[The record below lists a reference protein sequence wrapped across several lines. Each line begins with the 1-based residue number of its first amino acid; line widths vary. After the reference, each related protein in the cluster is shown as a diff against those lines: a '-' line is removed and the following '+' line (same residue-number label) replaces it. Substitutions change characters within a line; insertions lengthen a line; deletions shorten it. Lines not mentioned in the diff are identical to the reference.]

1 MNDVTTNNAEE
12 NARMNGAG
20 KMAQIIYFIYLTG
33 LIIPVAHLVGVVMAY
48 INKGDGA
55 PWVETHFR
63 YQIRS
68 FWMLLLYFIVG
79 SLLTFVGIGFLIILA
94 AYIWFIVRCAKGLK
108 LHAREEGIPDPATWL
123 W

>member
-20 KMAQIIYFIYLTG
+20 KMAQIIYFIYLAG

-68 FWMLLLYFIVG
+68 FWMLLLYFVVG

-94 AYIWFIVRCAKGLK
+94 AYIWFIVRCAKGFNLRDD
-108 LHAREEGIPDPATWL
+108 LTLRH
-123 W
+123 